1 MSDEIEEQDSA
12 LSPKKK
18 GFMGLTFNMTA
29 GRWLMVGVGGVS
41 LLTAFGAI
49 WLETRGAH
57 VDAGADVNM
66 QANNGI
72 HNAPGKSSP
81 AYAAEVAAYNKKKA
95 AYALS
100 HDQSFVGIP
109 VTGTTTMNMPP
120 QQAPI
125 QQPSAQVQQA
135 PIQETQQASQQQP
148 QSPAADGAI
157 AKEIGAIA
165 TAMKNQRGVNPGYYI
180 PQFQRA
186 EPSMSAVSAA
196 GLTPVAET
204 SSSTPSAPPAI
215 PPGSIL
221 YGVFENALKSTMPGP
236 VIGELVQG
244 KYNGDRVIGS
254 FTRTTGSDHLEIRL
268 HTLVLPSGKTVAID
282 AYAISPNT
290 TLPGMATNV
299 NYHILSR
306 TANFLGAAFLA
317 GVEGY
322 GAAVAQEGS
331 TTTSALGIGT
341 TQTYPMLT
349 PAQTM
354 DIAAGQAAQQLQP
367 VQEAMANNVMEPN
380 TITVAQGTPFGL
392 LVVSS
397 GKTAARTTVSTP
409 VISSPVQPA
418 TTGNPA
424 VSPTAQSGYPAQR
437 NGLSFPGLTLNT
449 GATSILDR
457 P

>member
-1 MSDEIEEQDSA
+1 MSDEIEDQDSV
-12 LSPKKK
+12 LPPKKK
-18 GFMGLTFNMTA
+18 GFMGVTFNMTA

-41 LLTAFGAI
+41 LLTAFGVV
-49 WLETRGAH
+49 WLETRGNN
-57 VDAGADVNM
+57 VDAGAHVDM

-81 AYAAEVAAYNKKKA
+81 AYAAEVAAYNKKQA
-95 AYALS
+95 AYALA
-100 HDQSFVGIP
+100 HNQSFVGIP
-109 VTGTTTMNMPP
+109 VTSTTSIAMPP

-125 QQPSAQVQQA
+125 EQAAPVQT
-135 PIQETQQASQQQP
+135 PIEETPPQNEQRQP

-157 AKEIGAIA
+157 SKEIGTIA
-165 TAMKNQRGVNPGYYI
+165 AAMKNQRAVNPGYYI
-180 PQFQRA
+180 PQYQIA
-186 EPSMSAVSAA
+186 QPSMSAAANA
-196 GLTPVAET
+196 GLTSVAET
-204 SSSTPSAPPAI
+204 SKSTPSALPAI

-254 FTRTTGSDHLEIRL
+254 FSPSKGSNDLLIRL
-268 HTLVLPSGKTVAID
+268 NTLVLPNGKTIQIN
-282 AYAISPNT
+282 AYAVSPST
-290 TLPGMATNV
+290 TLPGMATGV
-299 NYHILSR
+299 DYHILSR
-306 TANFLGAAFLA
+306 TANFLGAAFLS

-331 TTTSALGIGT
+331 TTTSSLGIGT

-367 VQEAMANNVMEPN
+367 IQQAMANNVMEPN

-397 GKTAARTTVSTP
+397 GKTAASTP
-409 VISSPVQPA
+409 VTSSLAQPA
-418 TTGNPA
+418 TNSNPQPA
-424 VSPTAQSGYPAQR
+424 ASPAAAQGGYPAQR
-437 NGLSFPGLTLNT
+437 SNLSFPGLTLNKGT
-449 GATSILDR
+449 VPLLGR

>member
-1 MSDEIEEQDSA
+1 MSDEIEDQDSA
-12 LSPKKK
+12 LLPKKK
-18 GFMGLTFNMTA
+18 GFMGLTLNMTA

-204 SSSTPSAPPAI
+204 SSSTPPAI

-254 FTRTTGSDHLEIRL
+254 FTRTKGSDHLEIRL

-349 PAQTM
+349 PSQTM

-424 VSPTAQSGYPAQR
+424 VAPTGQNGYPVQR
-437 NGLSFPGLTLNT
+437 NNLSFPGLTLNT
-449 GATSILDR
+449 GATSILGR